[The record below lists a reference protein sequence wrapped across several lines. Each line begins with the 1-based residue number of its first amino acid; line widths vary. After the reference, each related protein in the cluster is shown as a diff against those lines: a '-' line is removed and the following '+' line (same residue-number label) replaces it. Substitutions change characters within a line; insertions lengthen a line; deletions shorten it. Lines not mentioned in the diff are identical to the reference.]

1 MGRIREILSRLSRRP
16 GPRFT
21 KIEGPTGSTIV
32 VDETTLAYTN
42 SKAPQP
48 SQASLDAL
56 FRQCERV
63 RVLRG
68 GVAYGRPM
76 TADVLFETE
85 QPAVIADLREAMR
98 VNDAPGGHCMCF
110 GNAAIE
116 LLSADGGR
124 VATIG
129 LHHGRAVRWDG
140 WKDDASLVD
149 GVRLL
154 QWLEAHGVAYPLGEY
169 RRGEGQARESEA
181 ARQKW
186 LAATPSCLVPLSD
199 EFEMLGLGGDG
210 LETLLDPLANA
221 YKDGTTIAWNLF
233 WWLGH
238 GSGPWSGYPVYED
251 VALRLLMTLDIAD
264 LVGALDPDRH
274 PTEWHVEGAARFFAT
289 WEFRTK
295 RAADFAKLSVP
306 IRQLLVGHALRSLHQ
321 DNRERAEEAF
331 R

>member
-1 MGRIREILSRLSRRP
+1 MGRIRELLSRLSRRV
-16 GPRFT
+16 GPTFT
-21 KIEGPTGSTIV
+21 RVEGPTGSTIV
-32 VDETTLAYTN
+32 VDETTLAYMN
-42 SKAPQP
+42 SKTPQP
-48 SQASLDAL
+48 SQVSLDAL

-68 GVAYGRPM
+68 GVASGR
-76 TADVLFETE
+76 TLTEDVLFETE
-85 QPAVIADLREAMR
+85 QAAMIADLREAMR
-98 VNDAPGGHCMCF
+98 VNDGPGEHCMCF
-110 GNAAIE
+110 GNAAVE
-116 LLSADGGR
+116 LLSADGDR

-129 LHHGRAVRWDG
+129 LHHGQTIRWDG

-149 GVRLL
+149 GVGLL
-154 QWLEAHGVAYPLGEY
+154 QWLEAHGVAYPLEEY
-169 RRGEGQARESEA
+169 RRGEEQARESEA
-181 ARQKW
+181 AWQKW
-186 LAATPSCLVPLSD
+186 LAATPACLMPFSH
-199 EFEMLGLGGDG
+199 EFVMVGLGGDG
-210 LETLLDPLANA
+210 LELLLDPLANA

-238 GSGPWSGYPVYED
+238 GSGPWSGYPVHED

-295 RAADFAKLSVP
+295 RAADFARLSVA
-306 IRQLLVGHALRSLHQ
+306 IRQLLLGHTQRSFHQ
-321 DNRERAEEAF
+321 DNRERAEASF